1 MGNAEPVPAPVV
13 GTDWREDAHF
23 KTRILVGD
31 KGVERLRSARVA
43 VLGLGGVG
51 GSCAEALAR
60 AGVGTLVLVD
70 DDVVSPTNLNRQAL
84 AFTSTLGRPK
94 AEVAAAMARD
104 INPGVRAA
112 AFERRI
118 LPEGIAEFFSVDVP
132 FLLGEPQ
139 GAEGILTYVV
149 DCQDTVATK
158 IELAAYCEAHGIPLV
173 SSMGT
178 GNKLHPELFRIDDI
192 YRTSV
197 DPLCKAVR
205 RELRRRGVKGLEVLF
220 STEEPRRVAPRED
233 AERRERTY
241 VGTVSFVPPVAGL
254 MLAGHVVRRVLGIE

>member
-1 MGNAEPVPAPVV
+1 MVSTEP
-13 GTDWREDAHF
+13 DWREDIHF

-31 KGVERLRSARVA
+31 EGIARLRNARVA
-43 VLGLGGVG
+43 VIGLGGVG

-60 AGVGTLVLVD
+60 AGLGTLVLVD
-70 DDVVSPTNLNRQAL
+70 DDVVSPTNLNRQAV

-104 INPGVRAA
+104 INPAVRAVTL
-112 AFERRI
+112 ERRI
-118 LPEGIAEFFSVDVP
+118 LPDGIGEFFSVDVP
-132 FLLGEPQ
+132 FLLGEDQ
-139 GAEGILTYVV
+139 GAEGLLTYVI

-178 GNKLHPELFRIDDI
+178 GNKLYPELFRIDDI

-197 DPLCKAVR
+197 DPLCKVVR
-205 RELRRRGVKGLEVLF
+205 RELRRRGVRGLDVLF
-220 STEEPRRVAPRED
+220 STEEPQRVVARED
-233 AERRERTY
+233 AERCERTY
-241 VGTVSFVPPVAGL
+241 VGTLSYVPPAAGL
-254 MLAGHVVRRVLGIE
+254 MLAGHVIRKVLGIS

>member
-1 MGNAEPVPAPVV
+1 MGNAEPVPASVV
-13 GTDWREDAHF
+13 GTDWREDIHF

-31 KGVERLRSARVA
+31 EGVERLRDARVA

-104 INPGVRAA
+104 INPRVRAVA
-112 AFERRI
+112 LERRI
-118 LPEGIAEFFSVDVP
+118 LPEGVAELFSVDVP

-139 GAEGILTYVV
+139 GSEELLTYVV

-158 IELAAYCEAHGIPLV
+158 IELAAYCEARGIPLV

-178 GNKLHPELFRIDDI
+178 GNKLHPELFCIDDI

-197 DPLCKAVR
+197 DPLCKVVR
-205 RELRRRGVKGLEVLF
+205 RELRRRGVKGFEVLF
-220 STEEPRRVAPRED
+220 STEEPRKVAPRED